1 MYLIRMILTSKSV
14 RVWSARLYSIFC
26 KLLLKLYTW
35 PLGLVSQGWTHGF
48 PTSCRICTFLSLKDL
63 SSWAGEQSKYH
74 SLLDFFFF
82 LFFSKLHPIACL
94 TLSWEMDDFSSTLT
108 WLKMLF
114 SDNSAPNKVWE
125 KEWAAVYREKKRFC
139 GGQRLGYSSVELL
152 IYDIVWCAR

>member
-48 PTSCRICTFLSLKDL
+48 PTLCRICTFLSLKDL

-82 LFFSKLHPIACL
+82 LFLANCTPLPASPFLGKWMTFPLHWHGWRCYLVIIQLPTKCEKRNGL
-94 TLSWEMDDFSSTLT
+94 PFTG
-108 WLKMLF
+108 KKKG
-114 SDNSAPNKVWE
+114 SAGDSAWVILPWS
-125 KEWAAVYREKKRFC
+125 
-139 GGQRLGYSSVELL
+139 YSFMT
-152 IYDIVWCAR
+152 